1 MSYRA
6 DKKSDTFYKIRD
18 GGVDIGN
25 VWQRKNED
33 TWNAEHISSGELREG
48 LKSHSHATDAVRLMA
63 ALEVAIDA
71 ARRFDAG
78 SLR

>member
-6 DKKSDTFYKIRD
+6 DKKSDTFYKIKD
-18 GGVDIGN
+18 GDALVGN

-48 LKSHSHATDAVRLMA
+48 LKSHSHATDAVCLM
-63 ALEVAIDA
+63 DWSYQ
-71 ARRFDAG
+71 F
-78 SLR
+78 SLCES